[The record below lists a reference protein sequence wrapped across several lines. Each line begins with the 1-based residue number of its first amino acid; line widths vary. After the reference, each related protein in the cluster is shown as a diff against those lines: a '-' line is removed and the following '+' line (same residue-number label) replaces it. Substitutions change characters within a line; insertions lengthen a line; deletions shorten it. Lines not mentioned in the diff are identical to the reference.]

1 MPVNTIDERAKQLK
15 QSLVAFVLDAE
26 GDLAIALEA
35 FIAEHLNRFPKSQS
49 QSSAQTDLAV
59 DCFLTQGRVGD
70 KTPLDLFLEH
80 HANLSQEDRKLLAR
94 WTRSFTGLFAVT
106 QTLMDGFEIKNWL
119 TEKRYV
125 VRAVGLQPP
134 EQIDRLQPNEIV
146 ITRLAPIAEAEWMFF
161 SAFTLLGKLGK
172 PKLAVAVGN
181 FKKCYCEDLYGDAP
195 ELLEEAW
202 RSVEQ
207 SHQEWLDF
215 FGSEEVTLP
224 GYKANQ
230 QLQLFQEHLTQ
241 RRFAAAG
248 IDSNQSLADLIHQS
262 GGSEAES
269 APVTQGSETA
279 DSLGKSPTEVSPQS
293 AMVPP
298 QFSLP
303 DALKKAEQ
311 VTLLTHPRWGQ
322 VYLSSYP
329 QLKAL
334 LEQETAP
341 TEKDKKIVHQALSE
355 PEMNAYLWHR
365 LAQQYPV
372 PLERLLQDTLAQ
384 PFSLSEELDPLLQ
397 SYNKPLKPILPETAS
412 VPVHLHSLFQDAV
425 VEVHKTQVQKTQKPK
440 DASKVKKGFQRR

>member
-1 MPVNTIDERAKQLK
+1 MNTIDERAKHLK
-15 QSLVAFVLDAE
+15 QSLVAFVLDTE

-35 FIAEHLNRFPKSQS
+35 FTAEHLDRLPKSQT
-49 QSSAQTDLAV
+49 QGNAQTDLAI

-70 KTPLDLFLEH
+70 KTPLDLFLKYH
-80 HANLSQEDRKLLAR
+80 TDLSQEDRTLLAR
-94 WTRSFTGLFAVT
+94 WSQSFTGLFAVT
-106 QTLMDGFEIKNWL
+106 QTLSEGFELKNWL
-119 TEKRYV
+119 TEKRYL
-125 VRAVGLQPP
+125 VRAVGLQLP
-134 EQIDRLQPNEIV
+134 EQIARLQPNEIV

-181 FKKCYCEDLYGDAP
+181 FKKCYPENLYGDAP

-215 FGSEEVTLP
+215 FGSEEITLP

-230 QLQLFQEHLTQ
+230 QLQLFQERVTQ
-241 RRFAAAG
+241 NRLAAAG
-248 IDSNQSLADLIHQS
+248 IDSNHSLSDLLKQNGAFEEDSVEMTQVLETVEPPHKPFT
-262 GGSEAES
+262 ETS
-269 APVTQGSETA
+269 A
-279 DSLGKSPTEVSPQS
+279 KS
-293 AMVPP
+293 AMIQP

-311 VTLLTHPRWGQ
+311 VTLLTHPQWGQ

-329 QLKAL
+329 QIKIM
-334 LEQETAP
+334 LERGTVP
-341 TEKDKKIVHQALSE
+341 TEKDKKIVRQALDE

-365 LAQQYPV
+365 LAQQYPI
-372 PLERLLQDTLAQ
+372 PLERLLQGALEQ
-384 PFSLSEELDPLLQ
+384 PAFDLGEGLNPLLQ
-397 SYNKPLKPILPETAS
+397 FYGKPLKPILPETAS

-425 VEVHKTQVQKTQKPK
+425 MEVHKTQTKKPK
-440 DASKVKKGFQRR
+440 GHRW

>member
-1 MPVNTIDERAKQLK
+1 MNTIDERAKQLK

-35 FIAEHLNRFPKSQS
+35 FTAEHLNRFSKSQS
-49 QSSAQTDLAV
+49 QSSAHTDLAV

-70 KTPLDLFLEH
+70 KTPLDLFLEYH
-80 HANLSQEDRKLLAR
+80 IDLSQEDRTLLAQ
-94 WTRSFTGLFAVT
+94 WNQSFTGLFAIT
-106 QTLMDGFEIKNWL
+106 QTLTDGFELKNWL
-119 TEKRYV
+119 TEKRYF
-125 VRAVGLQPP
+125 VRAVGLQPF
-134 EQIDRLQPNEIV
+134 EQIARLQPNEIL
-146 ITRLAPIAEAEWMFF
+146 ITRLAPITEAEWMFF

-181 FKKCYCEDLYGDAP
+181 FKKCYTEDLYGDAP

-207 SHQEWLDF
+207 SHHEWLDF

-224 GYKANQ
+224 GYQANQ
-230 QLQLFQEHLTQ
+230 QLQLFQERVTQ
-241 RRFAAAG
+241 NRLAAAG
-248 IDSNQSLADLIHQS
+248 IDSTQSLSDLMKQHS
-262 GGSEAES
+262 ASEADS
-269 APVTQGSETA
+269 AEVTQGLETLEPLRKPSA
-279 DSLGKSPTEVSPQS
+279 ETSAKS

-311 VTLLTHPRWGQ
+311 VTLLTHPQWGQ

-329 QLKAL
+329 QIKAL
-334 LEQETAP
+334 LELETVP
-341 TEKDKKIVHQALSE
+341 TEKDKKVVRLALNE

-365 LAQQYPV
+365 LAQQYPI
-372 PLERLLQDTLAQ
+372 PLERLLQEVLEQ
-384 PFSLSEELDPLLQ
+384 PTFGLVEGLNPLLQ
-397 SYNKPLKPILPETAS
+397 SFGKPLKAVLPETAS

-425 VEVHKTQVQKTQKPK
+425 MEVHKTQTQKPK
-440 DASKVKKGFQRR
+440 DASKANNKGFQRR

>member
-35 FIAEHLNRFPKSQS
+35 FIADHLKRSFKSQS

-70 KTPLDLFLEH
+70 KTPLDLFLEYH
-80 HANLSQEDRKLLAR
+80 TDLSQEDRTLLAR
-94 WTRSFTGLFAVT
+94 WNQSFTGLFAVT
-106 QTLMDGFEIKNWL
+106 QTLTDGFEIKNWL
-119 TEKRYV
+119 TEKRYF

-134 EQIDRLQPNEIV
+134 EQMSRLQPNEIF
-146 ITRLAPIAEAEWMFF
+146 ITRLAPIAEAEWMLF

-181 FKKCYCEDLYGDAP
+181 FKKCYHEDLYGDAP

-230 QLQLFQEHLTQ
+230 QLQLFQERITQ
-241 RRFAAAG
+241 HRLAAAG
-248 IDSNQSLADLIHQS
+248 IDRNQSLSDLMRQS
-262 GGSEAES
+262 GASEAEDS
-269 APVTQGSETA
+269 AEITQGLETVEPLRKP
-279 DSLGKSPTEVSPQS
+279 STEASQPS
-293 AMVPP
+293 AMVTP

-311 VTLLTHPRWGQ
+311 VTLLTHPQWGQ

-329 QLKAL
+329 QIKTM
-334 LEQETAP
+334 LEQGTAP
-341 TEKDKKIVHQALSE
+341 TEKDKKIVRQALDE
-355 PEMNAYLWHR
+355 PDMNTHLWRR

-372 PLERLLQDTLAQ
+372 PLERLLQEALEQ
-384 PFSLSEELDPLLQ
+384 PAFNLSEGLNPLLKF
-397 SYNKPLKPILPETAS
+397 YGKPLQPILPETAS
-412 VPVHLHSLFQDAV
+412 VPVHLHSLFQGAV
-425 VEVHKTQVQKTQKPK
+425 MEVNKTQTQKPK
-440 DASKVKKGFQRR
+440 DVSKVNKGFQRR

>member
-1 MPVNTIDERAKQLK
+1 MNNIDERAKHLK

-35 FIAEHLNRFPKSQS
+35 FTAEHLDRLPKSQP
-49 QSSAQTDLAV
+49 QGSAQTDLAV
-59 DCFLTQGRVGD
+59 DCFLTQGRVGN
-70 KTPLDLFLEH
+70 KTPLDFYLKYH
-80 HANLSQEDRKLLAR
+80 TDLSQEDRTLLAG
-94 WTRSFTGLFAVT
+94 WTQSFTGLFTVT
-106 QTLMDGFEIKNWL
+106 QTLTDGFELKNWL

-134 EQIDRLQPNEIV
+134 EQIARLQPNEIV

-181 FKKCYCEDLYGDAP
+181 FKKCYPEDLYGDAP

-230 QLQLFQEHLTQ
+230 QLQLFQERVTQ
-241 RRFAAAG
+241 NRLAAAG
-248 IDSNQSLADLIHQS
+248 IDSNQSLSDLTKQHS
-262 GGSEAES
+262 DFEEDSAEMTQVLETDEVLHKPS
-269 APVTQGSETA
+269 AETSA
-279 DSLGKSPTEVSPQS
+279 KS
-293 AMVPP
+293 AMIQP

-311 VTLLTHPRWGQ
+311 VTLLTHPQWGQ

-329 QLKAL
+329 QIKAL
-334 LEQETAP
+334 LELDTAP
-341 TEKDKKIVHQALSE
+341 TEKDKKLVRQALNE

-372 PLERLLQDTLAQ
+372 PLERLLQEALEQ
-384 PFSLSEELDPLLQ
+384 PAFGLVEGLNPLLQ
-397 SYNKPLKPILPETAS
+397 SYGKQLKPILPETAS

-425 VEVHKTQVQKTQKPK
+425 MEVYKTQAQKPK
-440 DASKVKKGFQRR
+440 DVSKANKGFQRR

>member
-1 MPVNTIDERAKQLK
+1 MNTIDERAKQLK

-35 FIAEHLNRFPKSQS
+35 FIAEHLNRSSKSQS
-49 QSSAQTDLAV
+49 QSSIQTDLAV

-70 KTPLDLFLEH
+70 KTPLDLFLAAH
-80 HANLSQEDRKLLAR
+80 SDLSQPDRDLLAR
-94 WTRSFTGLFAVT
+94 WVQSFTGLFAVT
-106 QTLMDGFEIKNWL
+106 QTLTDGFEIKNWL

-134 EQIDRLQPNEIV
+134 EQIARLQPNEIV
-146 ITRLAPIAEAEWMFF
+146 ITRLAPIAEAEWIFF

-181 FKKCYCEDLYGDAP
+181 FKKCYPEDLYGDAP

-215 FGSEEVTLP
+215 FGNEEVTLP
-224 GYKANQ
+224 GYQANQ

-241 RRFAAAG
+241 RRLTAAG
-248 IDSNQSLADLIHQS
+248 IDSNESLSDLLKQQGVSEEDSAEMHQGLKTVEPLRQPS
-262 GGSEAES
+262 AEA
-269 APVTQGSETA
+269 
-279 DSLGKSPTEVSPQS
+279 SPKS
-293 AMVPP
+293 AMVQP

-303 DALKKAEQ
+303 DTLKKAEQ
-311 VTLLTHPRWGQ
+311 VTLLTHPQWGQ
-322 VYLSSYP
+322 VYLSSYS
-329 QLKAL
+329 QIKAL
-334 LEQETAP
+334 LAQKTAP
-341 TEKDKKIVHQALSE
+341 TEKDKKIVRQAFDA

-372 PLERLLQDTLAQ
+372 PLERLLQEALEQ
-384 PFSLSEELDPLLQ
+384 PAFDLVEGLDSLLQ
-397 SYNKPLKPILPETAS
+397 SYGKLSKPTLPETAS

-425 VEVHKTQVQKTQKPK
+425 LEVHKNQTQKPK
-440 DASKVKKGFQRR
+440 DVSKVNKGFQRS